1 MMNSNVAHKIKHR
14 DKPKDV
20 FITPEKLAKTHIDMI
35 GPKYKTS
42 IWYDPFKNSG
52 SYYNQYPTD
61 NKKWSEILEDKDFF
75 DFNEEV
81 DVIASNPPYSMID
94 KVLEKS
100 VALKPMIIS
109 YLLGINNLTA
119 KRMEYMEANGY
130 YITKLHMCKVFKWF
144 GMSLIV
150 VWEKGGVPILGYDRK
165 VWR

>member
-1 MMNSNVAHKIKHR
+1 MMNSKVAHKIKHR

-20 FITPEKLAKTHIDMI
+20 FITPEELAKKNIDMI
-35 GPKYKTS
+35 DESYRNLV
-42 IWYDPFKNSG
+42 WYDPFKNSG
-52 SYYNQYPTD
+52 SYYNQFPSD
-61 NKKWSEILEDKDFF
+61 NKKWSEILENKDFF

-81 DVIASNPPYSMID
+81 DVIVSNPPYSMID

-100 VALKPMIIS
+100 VSLKPMIIS

-119 KRMEYMEANGY
+119 KRMEYMESQGY

-150 VWEKGGVPILGYDRK
+150 VWEKGGKPILSYDRK